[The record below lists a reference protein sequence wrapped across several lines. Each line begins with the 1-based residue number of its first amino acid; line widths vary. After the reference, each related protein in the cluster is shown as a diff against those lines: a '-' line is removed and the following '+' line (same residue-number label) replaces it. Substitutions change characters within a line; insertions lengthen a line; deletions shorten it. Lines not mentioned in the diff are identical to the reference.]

1 RVDPPYEDIE
11 PTRIYE
17 VVEAT
22 PTDGIL
28 TMVVE
33 GPDFDTGEKASTT
46 ILVPTGNRQEATKRL
61 ESAGLTVVVEDGL
74 ARIEEPFPGT
84 PYFESIGKSFDY
96 YVDEPV
102 RVATIRK
109 EKDRLPKEVFYIPA
123 LLVLGL
129 VYLVQRR
136 RKNAG

>member
-1 RVDPPYEDIE
+1 
-11 PTRIYE
+11 
-17 VVEAT
+17 
-22 PTDGIL
+22 
-28 TMVVE
+28 M
-33 GPDFDTGEKASTT
+33 
-46 ILVPTGNRQEATKRL
+46 
-61 ESAGLTVVVEDGL
+61 VVEDGL

-123 LLVLGL
+123 LLVLGM